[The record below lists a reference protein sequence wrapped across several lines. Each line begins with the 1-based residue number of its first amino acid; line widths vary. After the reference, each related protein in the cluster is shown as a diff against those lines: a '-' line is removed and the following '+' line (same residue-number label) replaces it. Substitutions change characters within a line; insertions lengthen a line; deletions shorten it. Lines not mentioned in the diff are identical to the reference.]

1 VKTRSETGNAA
12 QRLSLLLSS
21 LKNVLMSRK
30 FSLALLVGVSVIVL
44 MAVVPAKHHDAHA
57 DNTYRAPAQ
66 INNFRIAVAP
76 AFLSDTSS
84 RWVDSVFNA
93 LTPEERIGQLFMV
106 AAWSNKDKKH
116 ETEIS
121 ELIKNQKVGG
131 LIFMQGGPI
140 RQANLTNRYQR
151 ESKVPLL
158 IGMDAEW
165 GPVMRID
172 SCINFPHQ
180 MQLGAMDDDSLVYW
194 YGVEM
199 ARQCSLLGVHVSF
212 SPVADVN
219 NNPNNPVIGTRAF
232 GENKY
237 DVAEKAIMYSNGLQD
252 NHVLACGKHFP
263 GHGDTDSDSHKT
275 LPVIKATRQ
284 RLDSLELYPFRELIA
299 SGVGSMMV
307 AHLSI
312 PALDTTAN
320 QATTLSRY
328 VVDTLLKREM
338 NFKGLVFTDAL
349 NMKGVSKYYGPGDLD
364 VKALVAGNDV
374 ILFSGDV
381 PKAVTL
387 VQEAIKKG
395 EITQAE
401 IDLRCKKILAT
412 KKWVGLDKRKKLQ
425 TKGLYE
431 SLNDRNPQW
440 LCRRI
445 GEASMTLL
453 NNKNSLVPLM
463 NFEAHSIATL
473 SVGHTVNN
481 LFQERSSYYAPVT
494 PYAVPYDAKKDTLD
508 SLTTRLLR
516 HDVIVLAIHKVSQR
530 PANSY
535 GGLSDVPDKLIDT
548 LLKQNKKIVA
558 VMFGSPYALNEI
570 KRIEEC
576 DVVIQAYEDQAYMED
591 LAAQAVFG
599 GIECRG
605 NIPVTLNGWKAQTG
619 ITTTASRLHYT
630 LPEEVGYDLKS
641 LARIDSI
648 INKGIAD
655 KCYPGCQVFAAK
667 DGKVF
672 LMKSYGH
679 FTYDKKHVVNNKDL
693 YDVAS
698 VTKIMS
704 SAPCL
709 MQMVDDGRLSLS
721 DSLGEHLPAVKGSN
735 KENMVI
741 RDMMTHTAGLPAWIP
756 FYERTLDAAGNWDK
770 NVYSKTRT
778 DSFPYYVAPN
788 MWIQAHYRD
797 TIYKRINNCKLND
810 DKKYLYSDLGYYYV
824 KQIVEEKNSML
835 QSEYVMKQFYR
846 PLGLTTMGYQPR
858 LRFASARCAPTEND
872 TKWRKQQLQGDVH
885 DQGAAMLGGVGGH
898 AGVFSNAND
907 VGVMMQLFLNGG
919 TYGGKRYF
927 QSKTVNDFTGYAM
940 KDCRRGICFDK
951 PDPDPKKSDAASDS
965 ISCASF
971 GHQGFTGTQ
980 AWADPETGLVF
991 VFLSNRVYP
1000 DTEPNKL
1007 AKEGIRGKVM
1017 QELVMGIKNSKI
1029 P

>member
-1 VKTRSETGNAA
+1 MFRKISF
-12 QRLSLLLSS
+12 SLLLF
-21 LKNVLMSRK
+21 LPM
-30 FSLALLVGVSVIVL
+30 IVVFGL
-44 MAVVPAKHHDAHA
+44 IAFKQQDAYA
-57 DNTYRAPAQ
+57 DDPDRSPAQ
-66 INNFRIAVAP
+66 ISKFDLAQNP
-76 AFLSDTSS
+76 AFLNDTNSK
-84 RWVDSVFNA
+84 WVDSIFNS

-131 LIFMQGGPI
+131 LIFMQGGPV
-140 RQANLTNRYQR
+140 RQVNLTNRYQN

-180 MQLGAMDDDSLVYW
+180 MQLGAMDNDSLVYW

-199 ARQCSLLGVHVSF
+199 ARQCSLLGVNVSF

-252 NHVLACGKHFP
+252 NHILACGKHFP

-275 LPVIKATRQ
+275 LPQINATRQ
-284 RLDSLELYPFRELIA
+284 RLDSLELYPFREMIR

-307 AHLSI
+307 AHLYI
-312 PALDTTAN
+312 PALDTTQN

-328 VVDTLLKREM
+328 VVDTLLKQEM
-338 NFKGLVFTDAL
+338 RFKGLVFTDAL
-349 NMKGVSKYYGPGDLD
+349 NMKGVSKYYGVGELD

-381 PKAVTL
+381 PKAITL
-387 VQEAIKKG
+387 IQEAITKG

-412 KKWVGLDKRKKLQ
+412 KKWVGLDKRKRLKS
-425 TKGLYE
+425 KGLFE
-431 SLNDRNPQW
+431 SLNDRSAQW
-440 LCRRI
+440 LCRMV

-453 NNKNSLVPLM
+453 NNKNSLVPLTHLDTM
-463 NFEAHSIATL
+463 NLAVV
-473 SVGHTVNN
+473 SVGHTKNN
-481 LFQERSSYYAPVT
+481 LFQERAAVYAPVS
-494 PYAVPYDAKKDTLD
+494 PFAIPYDAKRDSID
-508 SLTTRLLR
+508 SLVSKLSR

-530 PANSY
+530 PANNY

-548 LLKQNKKIVA
+548 LLKLNKKIVA

-591 LAAQAVFG
+591 LAVQAVFG
-599 GIECRG
+599 GISCQG
-605 NIPVTLNGWKAQTG
+605 NLPVTLNGWQAQTG
-619 ITTTASRLHYT
+619 ITTVSSRLKYT
-630 LPEEVGYDLKS
+630 VPEEIGFDLKT

-648 INKGIAD
+648 VNKGIAD
-655 KCYPGCQVFAAK
+655 KAYPGCQVFAAK

-679 FTYDKKHVVNNKDL
+679 FTYEKKHVVNNMDM
-693 YDVAS
+693 YDIAS
-698 VTKIMS
+698 VTKIMA
-704 SAPCL
+704 SAPSL
-709 MQMVDDGRLSLS
+709 MKMIDEGTIKLS
-721 DSLGEHLPAVKGSN
+721 DSLGKHLALVENTN

-756 FYERTLDAAGNWDK
+756 FFEKTLDAEGNWDK
-770 NVYSKTRT
+770 KVYNKVRT
-778 DSFPYYVAPN
+778 DSFPFYVAPN
-788 MWIQAHYRD
+788 MWIQAHYHD
-797 TIYKRINNCKLND
+797 SIYKKINACNVNPD
-810 DKKYLYSDLGYYYV
+810 HKYLYSDLGYYYV
-824 KQIVEEKNSML
+824 KEIVEEKSNQR
-835 QSEYVMKQFYR
+835 QSEYVMNNFYK
-846 PLGLTTMGYQPR
+846 PLGLPTMGYQPR
-858 LRFASARCAPTEND
+858 LRFASSRCAPTEND

-907 VGVMMQLFLNGG
+907 VGVMMQLYLNGG

-927 QSKTVNDFTGYAM
+927 KSETVNDFTGYAM

-951 PDPDPKKSDAASDS
+951 PDPDPKKPDAAVDS

-1017 QELVMGIKNSKI
+1017 SELVLGLKRGK
-1029 P
+1029 

>member
-1 VKTRSETGNAA
+1 MFRK
-12 QRLSLLLSS
+12 LSFYFLLFIPMVVVFVLLSFEQQDAYADYARPVVRS
-21 LKNVLMSRK
+21 SKLSK
-30 FSLALLVGVSVIVL
+30 FN
-44 MAVVPAKHHDAHA
+44 M
-57 DNTYRAPAQ
+57 
-66 INNFRIAVAP
+66 AVAP
-76 AFLSDTSS
+76 SFLNDTNSK
-84 RWVDSVFNA
+84 WVDSVFKT

-121 ELIKNQKVGG
+121 DLIKNQKVGG
-131 LIFMQGGPI
+131 LIFMQGGPV

-180 MQLGAMDDDSLVYW
+180 MQLGACDNDSLVYW

-199 ARQCSLLGVHVSF
+199 ARQCSLLGVNVSF
-212 SPVADVN
+212 SPDADVN

-275 LPVIKATRQ
+275 LPVISGTRK
-284 RLDSLELYPFRELIA
+284 RLDSLELYPFRELIR
-299 SGVGSMMV
+299 SGVGSIMV
-307 AHLSI
+307 AHLSV

-328 VVDTLLKREM
+328 VVDTLLKQEM
-338 NFKGLVFTDAL
+338 RFKGLVFTDAL
-349 NMKGVSKYYGPGDLD
+349 NMKGVSKYYGPGALD
-364 VKALVAGNDV
+364 VKALIAGNDV

-387 VQEAIKKG
+387 IQEAIKKG

-401 IDLRCKKILAT
+401 IDFRCKKILAT
-412 KKWVGLDKRKKLQ
+412 KKWCGLGKRKKVQ
-425 TKGLYE
+425 SKGLYE
-431 SLNDRNPQW
+431 ALNDRSAQW

-463 NFEAHSIATL
+463 NLETHNVAVV
-473 SVGHTVNN
+473 SVGHTKNN
-481 LFQERSSYYAPVT
+481 MFQERSALYAPVS
-494 PYAVPYDAKKDTLD
+494 PFALPYDAKKDSID
-508 SLTTRLLR
+508 SLVSRLVKN
-516 HDVIVLAIHKVSQR
+516 DVVVIAIHKVSQR

-535 GGLSDVPDKLIDT
+535 GGLTKVPEQLIDT
-548 LLKQNKKIVA
+548 LLKQRKKIVA
-558 VMFGSPYALNEI
+558 VLFGSPYALNEI

-576 DVVIQAYEDQAYMED
+576 DAVIAAYEDQPYMED

-599 GIECRG
+599 GIACTG
-605 NIPVTLNGWKAQTG
+605 NLPVSLNGWRAQTG
-619 ITTTASRLHYT
+619 ITTTASRLKYT
-630 LPEEVGYDLKS
+630 MPEEVGFNLKV
-641 LARIDSI
+641 LTRIDSI
-648 INKGIAD
+648 VNKGITD

-672 LMKSYGH
+672 LVKSYGH
-679 FTYDKKHVVNNKDL
+679 FTYDKKHAVNNMDL

-709 MQMVDDGRLSLS
+709 MQMVDEGTLKLDGE
-721 DSLGEHLPAVKGSN
+721 LGTYLPSVRGTN
-735 KENMVI
+735 KEHMVI
-741 RDMMTHTAGLPAWIP
+741 REMMAHQAGLPAWIP
-756 FYERTLDAAGNWDK
+756 FYERTIDAAGAWDK
-770 NVYSKTRT
+770 KVYSKTRT
-778 DSFPYYVAPN
+778 DSFPFYVAPN
-788 MWIQAHYRD
+788 MWIQAHYHD
-797 TIYKRINNCKLND
+797 TIYKRINDCKLGE
-810 DKKYLYSDLGYYYV
+810 KKYLYSDLGYYYV
-824 KQIVEEKNSML
+824 KAIVEEQGDML
-835 QSEYVMKQFYR
+835 QSEYVMQHFYR
-846 PLGLTTMGYQPR
+846 PLGLPTMGYQPR
-858 LRFASARCAPTEND
+858 LRFASSRCAPTEND

-885 DQGAAMLGGVGGH
+885 DQGAAMLGGIGGH

-927 QSKTVNDFTGYAM
+927 QTATVKEFTKYQYPGS
-940 KDCRRGICFDK
+940 RRGVCFDK
-951 PDPDPKKSDAASDS
+951 PDPDPKKSDAACES
-965 ISCASF
+965 ISNDSY

-1007 AKEGIRGKVM
+1007 ANSGIRGKVM
-1017 QELVMGIKNSKI
+1017 EELVRGVKK
-1029 P
+1029 

>member
-1 VKTRSETGNAA
+1 MLRKISYAV
-12 QRLSLLLSS
+12 LLGVPAIIL
-21 LKNVLMSRK
+21 
-30 FSLALLVGVSVIVL
+30 LALAPGDR
-44 MAVVPAKHHDAHA
+44 HDAYA
-57 DNTYRAPAQ
+57 DDVDRSPQQ
-66 INNFRIAVAP
+66 INKFEFAKDP
-76 AFLSDTSS
+76 AFLNDTNSK
-84 RWVDSVFNA
+84 WVDSVFKT

-121 ELIKNQKVGG
+121 ELIKTQKVGG
-131 LIFMQGGPI
+131 LIFMQGGPV
-140 RQANLTNRYQR
+140 RQVNLTNRYQR
-151 ESKVPLL
+151 ESQVPLL

-199 ARQCSLLGVHVSF
+199 ARQCSLLGVNVSF

-232 GENKY
+232 GENRY

-252 NHVLACGKHFP
+252 NHILACGKHFP

-275 LPVIKATRQ
+275 LPVINATRA

-320 QATTLSRY
+320 QATTLSKY
-328 VVDTLLKREM
+328 VVDTLLKQEM
-338 NFKGLVFTDAL
+338 HFKGLVITDAL
-349 NMKGVSKYYGPGDLD
+349 NMKGVSKYYGPGDVD

-381 PKAVTL
+381 PKAIAL
-387 VQEAIKKG
+387 ILEAITKG

-401 IDLRCKKILAT
+401 IDARCKKVLAT
-412 KKWVGLDKRKKLQ
+412 KKWCGLNKRKKLA

-431 SLNDRNPQW
+431 ALNDRSATW
-440 LCRRI
+440 MCRMVA
-445 GEASMTLL
+445 EASMTLL
-453 NNKNSLVPLM
+453 NNKNSLVPIM
-463 NFEAHSIATL
+463 NLETHKIASV
-473 SVGHTVNN
+473 SVGSTKTCM
-481 LFQERSSYYAPVT
+481 FQERIAMYAPVN
-494 PYAVPYDAKKDTLD
+494 PFAIAYDAKQD
-508 SLTTRLLR
+508 SLASLITQLA
-516 HDVIVLAIHKVSQR
+516 DNDIVILAIQKVSQR
-530 PANSY
+530 PANNY
-535 GGLSDVPDKLIDT
+535 GGLSDIPDKLIDT
-548 LLKQNKKIVA
+548 LLKLNKKVVA

-570 KRIEEC
+570 KRVEEC
-576 DVVIQAYEDQAYMED
+576 DVVLQAYEDRDYIEDIAVQA
-591 LAAQAVFG
+591 LFG
-599 GIECRG
+599 GISIQG
-605 NIPVTLNGWKAQTG
+605 NLPVTLNGWKGQTG
-619 ITTTASRLHYT
+619 ITTAAPTRLKYT
-630 LPEEVGYDLKS
+630 MPEEVGFSPAALK
-641 LARIDSI
+641 RIDSI
-648 INKGIAD
+648 INKGITD
-655 KCYPGCQVFAAK
+655 KAYPGCQVFAAK

-679 FTYDKKHVVNNKDL
+679 FTYAKSHAVNNMDL
-693 YDVAS
+693 YDIAS
-698 VTKIMS
+698 VTKIMA
-704 SAPCL
+704 SAPSL
-709 MQMVDDGRLSLS
+709 MKMVDDSTLNLNERLGKYLPSVRGTNK
-721 DSLGEHLPAVKGSN
+721 DS
-735 KENMVI
+735 MII
-741 RDMMTHTAGLPAWIP
+741 RNMMTHTAGLPAWIP
-756 FYERTLDAAGNWDK
+756 FFERTIDANGVWDK
-770 NVYSKTRT
+770 KVYSKVRT
-778 DSFPYYVAPN
+778 DSFPFYVAPG
-788 MWIQAHYRD
+788 MWIQAHYHD
-797 TIYKRINNCKLND
+797 TIYKRINECKVNAD
-810 DKKYLYSDLGYYYV
+810 HKYLYSDLGYYYM
-824 KQIVEEKNSML
+824 KAIIEEENDML
-835 QSEYVMKQFYR
+835 ESEYVMKQFYR
-846 PLGLTTMGYQPR
+846 PLGLPTMGYQPR

-885 DQGAAMLGGVGGH
+885 DQGAAMLGGIGGH

-907 VGVMMQLFLNGG
+907 VGVMMQLYLNGG

-927 QSKTVNDFTGYAM
+927 QSETVADFTGYQL
-940 KDCRRGICFDK
+940 KDCRRGVCFDK
-951 PDPDPKKSDAASDS
+951 PDQDPKKGDAASES
-965 ISCASF
+965 TSCASF

-1017 QELVMGIKNSKI
+1017 EELVVGIKNSK
-1029 P
+1029 

>member
-1 VKTRSETGNAA
+1 MIRKISF
-12 QRLSLLLSS
+12 SLLLFIPMIVVF
-21 LKNVLMSRK
+21 VL
-30 FSLALLVGVSVIVL
+30 LAFDRQ
-44 MAVVPAKHHDAHA
+44 DAYA
-57 DNTYRAPAQ
+57 DDPDRSPAQ
-66 INNFRIAVAP
+66 INKFDLAVAP
-76 AFLSDTSS
+76 AFLNDTNSK
-84 RWVDSVFNA
+84 WVDSVFNSM
-93 LTPEERIGQLFMV
+93 TPEERIGQLFMV

-116 ETEIS
+116 ENEIS
-121 ELIKNQKVGG
+121 ELIKTQKVGG
-131 LIFMQGGPI
+131 LIFMQGGPV
-140 RQANLTNRYQR
+140 RQVNLTNRYQG
-151 ESKVPLL
+151 EAKVPLL

-180 MQLGAMDDDSLVYW
+180 MQLGAMDNDSLVYW

-199 ARQCSLLGVHVSF
+199 ARQCSLLGVNVSF

-252 NHVLACGKHFP
+252 NRILACAKHFP

-275 LPVIKATRQ
+275 LPQINATRE
-284 RLDSLELYPFRELIA
+284 RLDSLELYPFREMIR

-307 AHLSI
+307 AHLYI

-328 VVDTLLKREM
+328 VVDTLLKQEM
-338 NFKGLVFTDAL
+338 RFKGLVITDAL
-349 NMKGVSKYYGPGDLD
+349 NMKGVSKYYGPGALD

-381 PKAVTL
+381 PKAITL
-387 VQEAIKKG
+387 IQEAITKG
-395 EITQAE
+395 EISQAE
-401 IDLRCKKILAT
+401 IDFRCKKILAT
-412 KKWVGLDKRKKLQ
+412 KKWVGLDKRKRLKS
-425 TKGLYE
+425 KGLFE
-431 SLNDRNPQW
+431 SLNDRNAQW
-440 LCRRI
+440 LCREI

-453 NNKNSLVPLM
+453 NNKNSLVPLT
-463 NFEAHSIATL
+463 NLDTL
-473 SVGHTVNN
+473 NLAVVSVGHSKNN
-481 LFQERSSYYAPVT
+481 MFQERSSYYAPVK
-494 PYAVPYDAKKDTLD
+494 PYAIPYDAKKDSID
-508 SLTTRLLR
+508 SMIAYLSN
-516 HDVIVLAIHKVSQR
+516 HDVIVMAIHKVSQR
-530 PANSY
+530 PANNY

-548 LLKQNKKIVA
+548 LLKLNKKIVA
-558 VMFGSPYALNEI
+558 VLFGSPYALNEI

-576 DVVIQAYEDQAYMED
+576 DAVIQAYEDQSYIED

-599 GIECRG
+599 GISCQG
-605 NIPVTLNGWKAQTG
+605 NLPVTLNGWKAQTG
-619 ITTTASRLHYT
+619 IATVSSRLKYT
-630 LPEEVGYDLKS
+630 VPEEIGFSLKT

-648 INKGIAD
+648 VNKGIAD
-655 KCYPGCQVFAAK
+655 KAYPGCQVFAAK

-679 FTYDKKHVVNNKDL
+679 FTYEKKHAVNNMDL

-698 VTKIMS
+698 VTKIMA
-704 SAPCL
+704 SAPSL
-709 MQMVDDGRLSLS
+709 MKMVDDGTIKLS
-721 DSLGEHLPAVKGSN
+721 DSLGKHLPMVKNTN

-741 RDMMTHTAGLPAWIP
+741 RNMMTHTAGLPAWIP
-756 FYERTLDAAGNWDK
+756 FYEKTLDANGNWDTK
-770 NVYSKTRT
+770 VYNKTRT
-778 DSFPYYVAPN
+778 DSFPFYVAPN
-788 MWIQAHYRD
+788 MWIQAHYHD
-797 TIYKRINNCKLND
+797 SIYKKINACNVNPD
-810 DKKYLYSDLGYYYV
+810 HKYLYSDLGYYYV
-824 KQIVEEKNSML
+824 KQIIEEKSNL
-835 QSEYVMKQFYR
+835 RESEYVMQNFYK

-898 AGVFSNAND
+898 AGIFSNAND
-907 VGVMMQLFLNGG
+907 VGVMMQLYLNGG

-927 QSKTVNDFTGYAM
+927 KSETVNDFTGYAM

-951 PDPDPKKSDAASDS
+951 PDPDPKKPDAAVDS

-1017 QELVMGIKNSKI
+1017 SELVIELKRGKK
-1029 P
+1029 